1 MFTLIYL
8 NGRFNRPDTLQPFL
22 ETNVGKYPLMQIDCV
37 TPYHGTERGMVE
49 ELGRS
54 VISPAKATDYISP
67 VEDADV
73 QALPEESDDSNS

>member
-1 MFTLIYL
+1 
-8 NGRFNRPDTLQPFL
+8 
-22 ETNVGKYPLMQIDCV
+22 MQIDCV